1 MNRNGLSNISIYVV
15 FVKSPSF
22 ACAFCFFCFNVL
34 TCNTQCSGQFLFFV
48 YEITPNTNI
57 ETRGDKL
64 LWNNVGGMLCIPCN
78 TALWNKLCD
87 TLCKSALTMLYNGR
101 YDWLHYNGSQYAG
114 IRCKT
119 VILQS
124 KHRAAR
130 RSLIRDCSDFL
141 ICSPCRG
148 ELLLLIPCHIRRLIT
163 ARCIFLF
170 AWNILCGCVLIA
182 CCAGPSR
189 SLYIGGLL
197 LIV

>member
-1 MNRNGLSNISIYVV
+1 MYYKHTYITNARTLKIHEHMFQKVNKTWNWINI
-15 FVKSPSF
+15 
-22 ACAFCFFCFNVL
+22 
-34 TCNTQCSGQFLFFV
+34 FFV

-87 TLCKSALTMLYNGR
+87 TLCKTALTMLYNGR

-130 RSLIRDCSDFL
+130 RSLIRGCSDFL
-141 ICSPCRG
+141 IVHRVV
-148 ELLLLIPCHIRRLIT
+148 
-163 ARCIFLF
+163 A
-170 AWNILCGCVLIA
+170 NY
-182 CCAGPSR
+182 CCWY
-189 SLYIGGLL
+189 LVIY
-197 LIV
+197 VD